1 MPRSVLDYN
10 IAASADDKGGVGL
23 KTAIVT
29 GGAGFIGSHLVD
41 RLVQQELH
49 VVVLDNLATG
59 SWDNLSQHGPDAVTR
74 IQADVSVPWPQEA
87 LPSSA
92 DLVFHLASPASP
104 VHYRRLAVE
113 TLMVNSMGTKRAL
126 DAALSYGARFIL
138 ASTSEAYG
146 DPAVSPQPETYWGNV
161 NPVGPR
167 SCYDESKRF
176 GEALTMEY
184 VRKHQLDARIL
195 RFFNCYGPRMQS
207 EDGRVVPNF
216 VRQALS
222 GDPLTIYGS
231 GEQTRSFCY
240 VSDEVDGIWRAAITD
255 GLAGEIINIGNP
267 EERTIL
273 NFAEVVADVA
283 GISLHVEPRPLPPDD
298 PTNRCPDISKARAL
312 LGWEPRVP
320 LKDGL
325 EATFRYFRTANH
337 R

>member
-1 MPRSVLDYN
+1 M
-10 IAASADDKGGVGL
+10 

-41 RLVQQELH
+41 RLVQEGFH

-59 SWDNLSQHGPDAVTR
+59 SWDNLSQHTKDTVTC
-74 IQADVSVPWPQEA
+74 IEADVSESWPEGA
-87 LPSSA
+87 LPPKCE
-92 DLVFHLASPASP
+92 LIFHLASPASP

-113 TLMVNSMGTKRAL
+113 TLMVNSMGTKHAL
-126 DAALSYGARFIL
+126 DAALRYGARFVL

-146 DPAVSPQPETYWGNV
+146 DPAVSPQPESYWGHV

-176 GEALTMEY
+176 AEALTMEY
-184 VRKHQLDARIL
+184 VRKYHLDARIL

-216 VRQALS
+216 VRQALL
-222 GDPLTIYGS
+222 GKPLTVYGS
-231 GEQTRSFCY
+231 GQQTRSFCY
-240 VSDEVDGIWRAAITD
+240 VSDEVDGIWRAAVTD
-255 GLAGEIINIGNP
+255 GLAGEVMNIGNP

-273 NFAEVVADVA
+273 NFAEVVAEVA
-283 GISLHVEPRPLPPDD
+283 GIPLKVEPRPLPPDD
-298 PTNRCPDISKARAL
+298 PTNRCPDISKARQL
-312 LGWEPRVP
+312 LGWEPRVS

-325 EATFRYFRTANH
+325 EETFRYFRSAEH